1 MAIAKAPSSNDLQ
14 STLARDWAFQVN
26 TGTAD
31 DEEWTFVRG
40 LSKFA
45 PNKKPGMKDDSDIDS
60 EGYSSQI
67 ATTLEMTFEG
77 EGKRKGKNAAGAFTQ
92 DPGQAFLRAKGG
104 QMGFENIVEA
114 RCWRTDGVDDGY
126 AGAFSVEWSDEAG
139 GNEDLDEFKFTLMSR
154 GKPERIK
161 PVESADGPSVPWDED
176 DNGTEPTDPE
186 NP

>member
-26 TGTAD
+26 TGTTD
-31 DEEWTFVRG
+31 TPKWVFVRG

-45 PNKKPGMKDDSDIDS
+45 KNAKPGMKDDSDIDS
-60 EGYSSQI
+60 NGYSSQI

-77 EGKRKGKNAAGAFTQ
+77 EGKRKGKNTAGKFLQ
-92 DPGQAFLRAKGG
+92 DAGQAFLREKGG
-104 QMGFENIVEA
+104 KMGFENIVDA
-114 RCWRTDGVDDGY
+114 RAWRTDGVDDAY

-154 GKPERIK
+154 GEPTRIK
-161 PVESADGPSVPWDED
+161 PVESATAPSVPWSD
-176 DNGTEPTDPE
+176 DDTDPE